1 MNAEVATRDVYG
13 KTLQKLASK
22 NPNIVVLDADCSS
35 STRTSWLA
43 KEYPEQFFN
52 FGIAEAN
59 MIGAAAG
66 LATCGKIVFASTFAI
81 FGSARVFEQ
90 IRDSVCWPNL
100 NVKIVV
106 THAGLSVGEDGAS
119 HQAIEDISLIRSLPN
134 ITVIVPADGIETE
147 KAIIKAAETFGPFYI
162 RLGRA
167 KFPIVLNE
175 DYEFHIGKAITL
187 REGQDATII
196 AAGLMISESFK
207 AAEIL
212 EKEGI
217 SVRIINMST
226 IKPIDKEAII
236 KAAKETRAIVTAEEH
251 TIIGGLGGA
260 VAEVLVENFPAPMKR
275 IGVADAFG
283 FSATPDKL
291 LEYFNMSGFYIAQAL
306 KETIARK

>member
-1 MNAEVATRDVYG
+1 MNDKVATRDAYG
-13 KTLQKLASK
+13 KTLQKLAPK
-22 NPNIVVLDADCSS
+22 NPNIIVLDADCSS

-43 KEYPEQFFN
+43 KECPQQFFN

-66 LATCGKIVFASTFAI
+66 LATCNKIVFTSTFAI
-81 FGSARVFEQ
+81 FGSARCFEQ

-119 HQAIEDISLIRSLPN
+119 HQAIEDISLIRTLPN
-134 ITVIVPADGIETE
+134 ITIIVPADGIETE
-147 KAIIKAAETFGPFYI
+147 KVIAKAAETYGPFYI

-167 KFPIVLNE
+167 KFPIILSK
-175 DYEFHIGKAITL
+175 DYKFQIGKAVTL
-187 REGQDATII
+187 REGCDATII
-196 AAGLMISESFK
+196 ANGLMISESIK

-212 EKEGI
+212 EKKGI

-236 KAAKETRAIVTAEEH
+236 KAAKETGAIITAEEH
-251 TIIGGLGGA
+251 TILGGLGGA
-260 VAEVLVENFPAPMKR
+260 VAEVLVENFPVPMKR
-275 IGVADAFG
+275 IGVADFFG
-283 FSATPDKL
+283 FSATPDEL
-291 LEYFNMSGFYIAQAL
+291 LEYFHMTGQDIAQAV
-306 KETIARK
+306 KETIDKK